1 MQETQAQSL
10 GWEDPLEKEMAAHS
24 SILGW
29 RIPWTEGP
37 GGLQSVEWQ
46 RVGHSLATNA
56 ILMRPQQPFFS
67 GSCVRENI
75 LSFQLDTVLVIPVP
89 LEMRCLIP
97 SGSWLFSVCDVISSG
112 NHSFKRISKDH
123 QA

>member
-56 ILMRPQQPFFS
+56 ILMRPQQPFF
-67 GSCVRENI
+67 
-75 LSFQLDTVLVIPVP
+75 LDPV
-89 LEMRCLIP
+89 
-97 SGSWLFSVCDVISSG
+97 
-112 NHSFKRISKDH
+112 
-123 QA
+123 